1 MPRQKYHGGS
11 WKVAYADFVTAMM
24 ALFLVLWLTAQDSKI
39 KEAIERAFRN
49 PYSSLTKQSV
59 GIISTDKEM
68 QPLQQSKGSYDSAS
82 ALNLELLRRLTEDL
96 AKLLQ
101 QDPQSQESVRFEM
114 TSDGLLINVFDRSQK
129 PIFEPESARF
139 TPYGAWVFSTLAWEV
154 SRYPTFN
161 LQLSGHT
168 ESGRAGIRE
177 DYGPW
182 ELSADRANAARR
194 KLVQHGV
201 SPVQIYQVCGCGD
214 IHPMINTAPTDEINR
229 RVSVLLRM
237 QDGNRLNDSTT
248 NQVSATTGPQ

>member
-1 MPRQKYHGGS
+1 MARHKHHGGS

-39 KEAIERAFRN
+39 KEAIERSFRN
-49 PYSSLTKQSV
+49 PFSSITKESV
-59 GIISTDKEM
+59 GIIPTDKEM
-68 QPLQQSKGSYDSAS
+68 RALENPKGNFDSAS

-101 QDPQSQESVRFEM
+101 QDPQSQESVRFEL
-114 TSDGLLINVFDRSQK
+114 TSEGLLINVFDRSQK
-129 PIFEPESARF
+129 PVFEPESARF
-139 TPYGAWVFSTLAWEV
+139 TPYGSWVFSTLAWEV

-182 ELSADRANAARR
+182 ELSSDRANTARR

-201 SPVQIYQVCGCGD
+201 SPMQIYQVCGCGD
-214 IHPMINTAPTDEINR
+214 IHPMTNTAPTDEINR
-229 RVSVLLRM
+229 RVSVLLRL
-237 QDGNRLNDSTT
+237 QEGSRLNEGTT
-248 NQVSATTGPQ
+248 NQVSATTGTQ